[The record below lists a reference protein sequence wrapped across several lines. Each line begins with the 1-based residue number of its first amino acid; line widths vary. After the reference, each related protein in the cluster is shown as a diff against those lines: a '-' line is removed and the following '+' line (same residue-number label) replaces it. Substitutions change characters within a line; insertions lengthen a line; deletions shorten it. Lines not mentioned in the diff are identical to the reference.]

1 MQDKQQIEILWN
13 KIYSKLVGYISKN
26 VNSTEDVNDIIQNT
40 FIKVKNNIDT
50 LKNPLKADKW
60 IFQIARNTM
69 NDYFRAQK
77 KNLEYQNNYTESYYE
92 PDAFENEEIN
102 VKIKTQEISE
112 YADFIIE
119 GLPEKYK
126 QAVLMA
132 DIEGLSM
139 KEVAEN
145 LKLSVSGAKSRV
157 QRGRKLIKELILKCC
172 EIQTDVYGNIV
183 DYEPHNCKICKNP
196 ENTSYENQTH

>member
-1 MQDKQQIEILWN
+1 MQDKQQIEVLWN
-13 KIYSKLVGYISKN
+13 KIHSKLVGYISKN
-26 VNSTEDVNDIIQNT
+26 VKNKEDVNDIIQDT
-40 FIKVKNNIDT
+40 FIKVRNNIDS
-50 LKNPLKADKW
+50 LKNPIKADKW

-69 NDYFRAQK
+69 NDYFRNQK
-77 KNLEYQNNYTESYYE
+77 KDLEYQNDNTELSYE
-92 PDAFENEEIN
+92 PNVFEDEEIN
-102 VKIKTQEISE
+102 VKIKTQKMSE
-112 YADFIIE
+112 YADFIIK

-132 DIEGLSM
+132 DIEGMTM

-145 LKLSVSGAKSRV
+145 LNLSVSGAKSRV

-183 DYEPHNCKICKNP
+183 DYEPHSC
-196 ENTSYENQTH
+196 NTKKKC